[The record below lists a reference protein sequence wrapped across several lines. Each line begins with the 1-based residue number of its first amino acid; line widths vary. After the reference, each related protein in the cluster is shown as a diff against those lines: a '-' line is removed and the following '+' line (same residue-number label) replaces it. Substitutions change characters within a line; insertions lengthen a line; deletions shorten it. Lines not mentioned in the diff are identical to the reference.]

1 MPDESTL
8 DGDPADQLTISR
20 AEYNE
25 LVADSRELA
34 RLHAAGVDNWEGY

>member
-1 MPDESTL
+1 MPDQTMS
-8 DGDPADQLTISR
+8 DGDPAEQITISR

-34 RLHAAGVDNWEGY
+34 RLHAAGVDNWQGY